1 MSAEGKLQYQ
11 GSFLRCGKRWGFH
24 NAVCNILQ
32 TLSNS
37 AEPFTRDMAQTWDRA
52 LTERRNQS
60 RHFQL
65 IVGMREQAE
74 AKGADFI
81 VVNETL
87 SPARTPMS
95 DGCFVDQQS
104 VDFGNVLR
112 ARGVK
117 VLDTH
122 QVLSLEQC
130 YEGSWI
136 TAGDGHPS
144 AGANRQLA
152 RALAEK
158 LKQSPKFGQ

>member
-1 MSAEGKLQYQ
+1 M
-11 GSFLRCGKRWGFH
+11 
-24 NAVCNILQ
+24 
-32 TLSNS
+32 
-37 AEPFTRDMAQTWDRA
+37 
-52 LTERRNQS
+52 ERRNQS

-87 SPARTPMS
+87 SPARTPAI
-95 DGCFVDQQS
+95 DGRYGCSVDQQS
-104 VDFGNVLR
+104 VDMGNALR

-122 QVLSLEQC
+122 QALSLEQC
-130 YEGSWI
+130 YEGAWI
-136 TAGDGHPS
+136 TPGDGHPS

-158 LKQSPKFGQ
+158 IKLSPRFDQ

>member
-1 MSAEGKLQYQ
+1 
-11 GSFLRCGKRWGFH
+11 
-24 NAVCNILQ
+24 
-32 TLSNS
+32 
-37 AEPFTRDMAQTWDRA
+37 
-52 LTERRNQS
+52 
-60 RHFQL
+60 
-65 IVGMREQAE
+65 MREQAK

-87 SPARTPMS
+87 SPARTPTS
-95 DGCFVDQQS
+95 DGRYGCSVDQQS

-130 YEGSWI
+130 YEGAWI
-136 TAGDGHPS
+136 TPGDGHPS

-158 LKQSPKFGQ
+158 LKLSPRFDQ